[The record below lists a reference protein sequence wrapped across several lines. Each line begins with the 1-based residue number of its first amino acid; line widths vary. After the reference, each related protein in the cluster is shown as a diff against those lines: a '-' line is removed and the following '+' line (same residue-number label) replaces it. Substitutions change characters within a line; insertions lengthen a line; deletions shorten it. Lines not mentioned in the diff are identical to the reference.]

1 MKPLQSKDDLTY
13 HLTSHL
19 RLNAVYWGFNALC
32 IMGKP
37 EALNKDEMVDFVM
50 SCWDEE
56 AGKPSRL
63 RLSHSDIHHSFQV
76 HLAPIQIMMHIFSPH
91 YRPSR
96 FWSCRMY

>member
-56 AGKPSRL
+56 AGKPSRF
-63 RLSHSDIHHSFQV
+63 RLSHS
-76 HLAPIQIMMHIFSPH
+76 
-91 YRPSR
+91 
-96 FWSCRMY
+96 